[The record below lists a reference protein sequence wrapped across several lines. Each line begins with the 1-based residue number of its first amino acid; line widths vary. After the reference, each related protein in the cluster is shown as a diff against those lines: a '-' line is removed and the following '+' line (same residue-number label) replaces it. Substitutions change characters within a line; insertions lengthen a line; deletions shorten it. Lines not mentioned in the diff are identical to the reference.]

1 MVITRTSQ
9 GCVGVGGTSEMPVS
23 RGAAGAEL
31 GVAGGTFSLLFGCQP
46 VLLAVCG
53 AFLDP
58 TGKEMRGVV
67 LEEFSFF

>member
-1 MVITRTSQ
+1 
-9 GCVGVGGTSEMPVS
+9 MPVS
-23 RGAAGAEL
+23 CRAAGAEL

-46 VLLAVCG
+46 MLFAVCG

-58 TGKEMRGVV
+58 TGKEMHGVV